1 MSAGC
6 SREPTVRKLK
16 RDLYEA
22 RERIDALDAFARV
35 AGLIIVN
42 IAVSYS
48 LIPEKSELLPLAEE
62 YFKLFPPVDD
72 SVPEF

>member
-22 RERIDALDAFARV
+22 TQRINALDSFARR
-35 AGLIIVN
+35 AGSVLGN
-42 IAVSYS
+42 IYVSYS
-48 LIPEKSELLPLAEE
+48 LVPEKDELAPLVEE
-62 YFKLFPPVDD
+62 YERLFPSDQ
-72 SVPEF
+72 SLEF

>member
-22 RERIDALDAFARV
+22 RVRIDALDSFARR
-35 AGLIIVN
+35 AGVIITN

-48 LIPEKSELLPLAEE
+48 LVPEKEELLPLAEE

-72 SVPEF
+72 SMEF

>member
-22 RERIDALDAFARV
+22 RVRIDALDSFARR
-35 AGLIIVN
+35 AGGILEN
-42 IAVSYS
+42 IFVCYS
-48 LIPEKSELLPLAEE
+48 LVPEKEELKPLVEE
-62 YFKLFPPVDD
+62 YARLFPSDQ
-72 SVPEF
+72 SLEF